1 MFVLAVPG
9 VIRAV
14 SVHFNFI
21 LTFPGFEPM
30 LMG

>member
-1 MFVLAVPG
+1 MFVLAVPD

-14 SVHFNFI
+14 SVHCNFI
-21 LTFPGFEPM
+21 LMFDGFEPM